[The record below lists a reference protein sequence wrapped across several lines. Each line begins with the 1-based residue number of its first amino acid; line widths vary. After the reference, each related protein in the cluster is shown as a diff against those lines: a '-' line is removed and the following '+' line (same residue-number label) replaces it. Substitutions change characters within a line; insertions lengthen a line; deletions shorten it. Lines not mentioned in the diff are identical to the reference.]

1 MELTVVIPVHRGRE
15 RALAR
20 LLRTIAEASP
30 SASTPVEVLIVSRD
44 LPDLEARV
52 RALADPV
59 PIPIRTAFFPAA
71 RTLAELRNAGLR
83 AVRTAWVHF
92 LDSDTFL
99 APDHFARLERAVRA
113 RGRTVACFQLDFAPA
128 PETSGWARY
137 EAEIDRWA
145 IGRYISEERVRGLNG
160 MGILARVEV
169 LRSLGGFDPEFVAA
183 EDIELGYR
191 LARAGIPVVLL
202 RDVRLFHAY
211 PSRGWDLLRRK
222 FWHGQGYGQLL
233 LRHPTFVREISAPP
247 RPSLLTACR
256 RPRFLVYVLISH
268 AVFLLGVGVALARHL
283 FWRRRAALADAR
295 AEIPTSDSPSGTP
308 PAPVPR
314 RGRDDATHG
323 RG

>member
-20 LLRTIAEASP
+20 LLRTIVEASP
-30 SASTPVEVLIVSRD
+30 SACAPVEVLIISRD

-52 RALADPV
+52 RALVGSV
-59 PIPIRTAFFPAA
+59 PIPMRAAFFPAA

-99 APDHFARLERAVRA
+99 ARDHFARLEQAVRA
-113 RGRTVACFQLDFAPA
+113 HDPTIACFQLDFAPA
-128 PETSGWARY
+128 PGTSGWAQY

-145 IGRYISEERVRGLNG
+145 IGRYINEERVRGLNG
-160 MGILARVEV
+160 MGVLARVEA

-191 LARAGIPVVLL
+191 LAQARIPVVFL
-202 RDVRLFHAY
+202 RDVRIFHAY
-211 PSRGWDLLRRK
+211 PARWWDLLRRK

-233 LRHPTFVREISAPP
+233 LRHPTFVRAISAPP
-247 RPSLLTACR
+247 RPSLLAACR
-256 RPRFLVYVLISH
+256 RPRFLAYALISH
-268 AVFLLGVGVALARHL
+268 AVFLLGVGVALARRL
-283 FWRRRAALADAR
+283 FSRRRAALADAP
-295 AEIPTSDSPSGTP
+295 AEIPTSDSPAGTP

-314 RGRDDATHG
+314 RGPGDATHETG
-323 RG
+323 